1 MYVISIPGATLE
13 ESKSISSAVEE
24 AVPFFDFEAVIAD
37 FLAGVTVKSLL
48 SGAMILM
55 ERATRSL
62 FLKVKAVTIWCWWL
76 GSFE

>member
-1 MYVISIPGATLE
+1 MPGATLL
-13 ESKSISSAVEE
+13 ESMSMSSAPPLVFWW
-24 AVPFFDFEAVIAD
+24 VVAD

-62 FLKVKAVTIWCWWL
+62 FLNKRQLLDPK
-76 GSFE
+76 

>member
-1 MYVISIPGATLE
+1 M
-13 ESKSISSAVEE
+13 SSAAEE
-24 AVPFFDFEAVIAD
+24 AVPFFDLEAVRAD

-62 FLKVKAVTIWCWWL
+62 FLK
-76 GSFE
+76 

>member
-1 MYVISIPGATLE
+1 M
-13 ESKSISSAVEE
+13 SSAAEE
-24 AVPFFDFEAVIAD
+24 TVPFLDFEAVIAD

-62 FLKVKAVTIWCWWL
+62 FLKVIAVTIEC
-76 GSFE
+76 